1 MPDGI
6 VPKEK
11 KMTDKIGCPSFT
23 EGPSVRV
30 AAPRALALLLLMVLP
45 LTAARPHDAL
55 PEAKALFKDFI
66 KKTGGQAAYDKIQN
80 RLTQSLMRMT
90 VPAMTAEV
98 RSQLTRTGPYHVVVD
113 LPMGKIEYGSDGRT
127 VWETSPMS
135 GPRIKE
141 GRERLRFLC
150 LYGLDLPAHW
160 RQAFKKISCTGMD
173 VLDGKSAYRV
183 EAVSGADFPV
193 TYYFDRASGL
203 LAKIEFPVE
212 TMAGQGTQEILLGD
226 YRRVDGILFPYSQIR
241 KEAGREMALTYQ
253 RVSHNVAIPA
263 SEFALPEAIQKLIDP
278 GQ

>member
-11 KMTDKIGCPSFT
+11 KMTDKIGCHAPT
-23 EGPSVRV
+23 NGPQLRA
-30 AAPRALALLLLMVLP
+30 AAPGILALILLAVFPLM
-45 LTAARPHDAL
+45 AAKPCESQ
-55 PEAKALFKDFI
+55 PEAKALFEDFI
-66 KKTGGQAAYDKIQN
+66 KKTGGQAAYDKIQS
-80 RLTQSLMRMT
+80 RLTQSVMRMT
-90 VPAMTAEV
+90 LPVMTAGV
-98 RSQLTRTGPYHVVVD
+98 TSQLARSGAFHVVVD
-113 LPMGKIEYGSDGRT
+113 SPMGKIEYGSDGRT

-135 GPRIKE
+135 GPRIRE
-141 GRERLRFLC
+141 GRERLRFLS

-183 EAVSGADFPV
+183 EAVTGADFPI

-203 LAKIEFPVE
+203 LVKIEFPVE

-226 YRRVDGILFPYSQIR
+226 YRRVDGILFPYSQVR
-241 KEAGREMALTYQ
+241 KEAGREMTLTYQ
-253 RVSHNVAIPA
+253 RVSHNATIPA
-263 SEFALPEAIQKLIDP
+263 NEFALPEAIQKLIGP